1 MSSTATLYQPLKALF
16 TKFESEFEQIP
27 ADRKA
32 LLSDLANF
40 VQQKIQT
47 GNPAQL
53 IFICTHNSRR
63 SHLSQ
68 IWAQTAAAYYGVT
81 PVKSYSGGTEATAF
95 NPRAVKA
102 MQQAGFNILATTTTN
117 NPVYEIRIG
126 DALPVMTAFSKVY
139 DAPENPSANF
149 AAVMTCSHADDN
161 CPFIPGAAARI
172 PLTYN
177 DPKEFDDTPLE
188 AAKYTERLLEI
199 GRDLAYA
206 FSLLKSK

>member
-1 MSSTATLYQPLKALF
+1 MAAPLYPSLVNLF
-16 TKFESEFEQIP
+16 TAFEREFEQIP
-27 ADRKA
+27 DTRKK
-32 LLSDLANF
+32 LLADLAEF
-40 VQQKIQT
+40 VQTKVNSNT
-47 GNPAQL
+47 SAQL

-68 IWAQTAAAYYGVT
+68 IWAQTAAAYYGIA
-81 PVKSYSGGTEATAF
+81 PVQSFSGGTEATAF

-102 MQQAGFNILATTTTN
+102 MQQVGFQITTSNPAAT
-117 NPVYEIRIG
+117 NPLYEIRIG
-126 DALPVMTAFSKVY
+126 EHVPVMTAFSKVY
-139 DAPENPSANF
+139 DAPDNPATDF
-149 AAVMTCSHADDN
+149 CAVMTCSHADEN
-161 CPFIPGAAARI
+161 CPYIPGASKRV

-206 FSLLKSK
+206 FSLIKP